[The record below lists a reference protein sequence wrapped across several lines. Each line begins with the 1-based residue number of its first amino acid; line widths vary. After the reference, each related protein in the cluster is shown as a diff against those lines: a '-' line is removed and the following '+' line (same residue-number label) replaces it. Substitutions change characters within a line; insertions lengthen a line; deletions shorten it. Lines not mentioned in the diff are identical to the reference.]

1 MIDKVA
7 AGSGILLRAHPT
19 HDIEHIAKLLVALLA
34 PEKTDNFTQFLC
46 ALAFFLNS
54 IEQ

>member
-19 HDIEHIAKLLVALLA
+19 HNIEHVAKLLVALLA
-34 PEKTDNFTQFLC
+34 PEKTDNFTQFLS

-54 IEQ
+54 INK

>member
-7 AGSGILLRAHPT
+7 TASGILLRAHPT
-19 HDIEHIAKLLVALLA
+19 HYIEHVAELLIALLA
-34 PEKTDNFTQFLC
+34 PEKSNNFTQFLS

-54 IEQ
+54 INE

>member
-19 HDIEHIAKLLVALLA
+19 HDIEHVAELLIALLD
-34 PEKTDNFTQFLC
+34 PEKTDNFTQFLS

-54 IEQ
+54 IKE